1 MYHSVLIAS
10 GGRDNDHKVVY
21 QKVVVVKEIRT
32 SVLMVLTRLS
42 IYDNINDMII

>member
-10 GGRDNDHKVVY
+10 EGRDNVHKVVY

-32 SVLMVLTRLS
+32 SVLTILTRPS